1 MDEFIV
7 CESYFNKAAEK
18 KKAETLAQY
27 IDIGSIYWHAKN

>member
-27 IDIGSIYWHAKN
+27 IGMPKTDLV